1 MLEYKYKYEYEY
13 TQEEF
18 ISIISGLFDE
28 TCSKNFYNIGDK
40 INSNSIT
47 QSYIISPIN

>member
-1 MLEYKYKYEYEY
+1 MLEYKYKYEYI
-13 TQEEF
+13 QEEF
-18 ISIISGLFDE
+18 ISIISGLFDK
-28 TCSKNFYNIGDK
+28 TWSKNFYNVGDK